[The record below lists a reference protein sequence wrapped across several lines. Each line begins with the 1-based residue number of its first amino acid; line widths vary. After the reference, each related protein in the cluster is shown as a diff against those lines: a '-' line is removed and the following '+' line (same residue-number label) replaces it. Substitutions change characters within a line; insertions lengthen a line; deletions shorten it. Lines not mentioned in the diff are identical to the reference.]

1 SRDWS
6 SDVCS
11 SDLGDNLAFP
21 LLHAEELFRY
31 FDLHVLLYR
40 NLAGQ
45 APAFFLVTVREVGL
59 FGGQHGA
66 AAFQNLTLTLGA
78 GTAAATGGRQVDTAV
93 GQGTQQLATGTGFYR
108 VLGVVVDLNSH
119 ITGAYQP
126 GAGREDNRHK
136 RQNDN
141 GEHDHA
147 ENNFCIHGLAFSLN
161 RITG

>member
-40 NLAGQ
+40 NLARQ
-45 APAFFLVTVREVGL
+45 TPAFFLFTVREVGL

-78 GTAAATGGRQVDTAV
+78 GTAAATGRRQENTAV
-93 GQGTQQLATGTGFYR
+93 CQSTQKFSAGLCGQGMFR
-108 VLGVVVDLNSH
+108 VVIDFDGH
-119 ITGAYQP
+119 ITGAYQL
-126 GAGREDNRHK
+126 G
-136 RQNDN
+136 
-141 GEHDHA
+141 
-147 ENNFCIHGLAFSLN
+147 
-161 RITG
+161 TG